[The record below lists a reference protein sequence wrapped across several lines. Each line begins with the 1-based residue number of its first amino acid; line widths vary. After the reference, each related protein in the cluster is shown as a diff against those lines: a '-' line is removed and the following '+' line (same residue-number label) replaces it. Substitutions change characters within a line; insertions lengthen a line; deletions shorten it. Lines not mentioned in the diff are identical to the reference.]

1 MGMRAFK
8 IIFLAIPL
16 VVLTV
21 LLILD
26 LSFPVRA
33 STHCF
38 DESRKKSSSLQTIDP
53 ETLDR
58 RGLTT
63 PALIAAVLPEPS
75 QWEGWNRILDIVLYR
90 INLRFSKPPLVASVS
105 NCP

>member
-1 MGMRAFK
+1 MRALK

-21 LLILD
+21 LLVLD

-38 DESRKKSSSLQTIDP
+38 EDSRKKNTSLQTIDT

-58 RGLTT
+58 RGLGT
-63 PALIAAVLPEPS
+63 PGLIATVLPEPS
-75 QWEGWNRILDIVLYR
+75 PWEGWNRILDIVLYR

-105 NCP
+105 NCR